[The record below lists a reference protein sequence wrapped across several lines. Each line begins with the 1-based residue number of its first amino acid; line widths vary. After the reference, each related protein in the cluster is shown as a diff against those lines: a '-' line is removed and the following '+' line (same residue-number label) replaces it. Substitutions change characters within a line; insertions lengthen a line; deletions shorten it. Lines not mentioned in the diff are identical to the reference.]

1 MHQNRLE
8 NGSRALDELN
18 EIYNC
23 YISVSNEES
32 FSRYFIH
39 KYNSNRNRNKK
50 YSVTN
55 FHNNKTFLFA
65 AYDNCIISNVI
76 KKGNK
81 WEPFMHTIFEKYITQ
96 DSIVLEG
103 GCHIGTH
110 TLKIASLCKHVHAF
124 EPLPSS
130 NKLLKYNLITNNINN
145 VTVYSE
151 GLSDNVGQTE
161 YEWIAKHN
169 PGCAGLKNNPMG
181 KINNCHINNV
191 IKVNLTTIDNLEVE
205 KLDFIKLDVEGY
217 ESLVI
222 NGALN
227 TIKKYKPIITL
238 ECWSSHKGTYCIE
251 YTKNLFNNLLNLG
264 YEIVQINKGPDFL
277 FLPIK

>member
-1 MHQNRLE
+1 MHENRLE
-8 NGSRALDELN
+8 NGSRTLDELN
-18 EIYNC
+18 EIYDC
-23 YISVSNEES
+23 YISVSKEEK
-32 FSRYFIH
+32 I
-39 KYNSNRNRNKK
+39 KKK
-50 YSVTN
+50 YSVEN

-65 AYDNCIISNVI
+65 TYDNCIISNVI

-81 WEPFMHTIFEKYITQ
+81 WEPFMHTIFDKYITQ

-110 TLKIASLCKHVHAF
+110 TLKLASLCKHVHAF

-130 NKLLKYNLITNNINN
+130 NKLLKYNLIINNINN
-145 VTVYSE
+145 VTLYSE
-151 GLSDNVGQTE
+151 GLSVNVGETE
-161 YEWIAKHN
+161 YEWVAKHN

-181 KINNCHINNV
+181 KINNCDINNV
-191 IKVNLTTIDNLEVE
+191 IKVSLTTIDKLELE

-238 ECWSSHKGTYCIE
+238 ECWSSHKGTCCIE
-251 YTKNLFNNLLNLG
+251 HTKTLFNNLIAIG
-264 YEIVQINKGPDFL
+264 YEIIQIDNKGPDFL
-277 FLPIK
+277 FLPIN